1 MAERMVTDL
10 TPAEL
15 LELAVDREK
24 CAARSEAAAVSGER
38 AAADPGNSPM
48 VRAQAKRAAE
58 VARGHAADYR
68 EEAEEFR
75 AGEVPERYWGL
86 PYTG

>member
-1 MAERMVTDL
+1 MAERMTTDL

-15 LELAVDREK
+15 LELAVDRER
-24 CAARSEAAAVSGER
+24 CAARCEAAALDGDR
-38 AAADPGNSPM
+38 AAVDPGNSPM

-58 VARGHAADYR
+58 VARGHATEYR